1 MVYEQT
7 ISLASVKDGSSGE
20 SSFLHIKYSNDGQ
33 TFTGNDGEVIGT
45 WIGIYTDDQQE
56 DSLDFSKYQWKKI
69 VGEDAYTIILENEN
83 ISFAT
88 DLNRKPLS
96 QQSFDCEV
104 TVLKGSTIVSDFQI
118 GDIVSSDDE
127 VYGSTS
133 GHIITV
139 TVYPISPISSDSG
152 YLNVPIVVNDETIN
166 RRISWSISKQ
176 GNQGPQGNPG
186 KDGKDGADGTNGK
199 DGVGVTS
206 SSVTY
211 QVSTSGTN
219 IPTGNWSET
228 IPTVSAGQYLW
239 SKTDINYSNGTFST
253 MYSVSRMGTD
263 GQDGQDGQDGS
274 PGETGN
280 GISSITEYY
289 LATSASSG
297 VTTGTPGWST
307 TLPTIT
313 STNKYLWKYEVI
325 HYTKSGDAT
334 IAPLIIGVYGDQG
347 LPGEDGQDGAPG
359 KDGNGIVSIT
369 NYYLATSSISGIT
382 TGSSGWTT
390 TIQTISSSK
399 KYLWNYEEIKY
410 TNGNTVKTNPVIIGA
425 YGDKGDKGDDGVNI
439 TSVDVWYYLSTSSAS
454 LSGGSWSTT
463 APKWVNGK
471 YMWSKTITTLDDGT
485 TTESDPVCITGAKG
499 SDGADGQDGVPGK
512 GIVSITEE
520 YYLSTSK
527 TTPTGGSW
535 TTTPPAWSKG
545 KYIWTRSKIV
555 YENPSSTAYTTPLC
569 DSSWEAVNEV
579 EEELVQV
586 SSSVTNVTNRVD
598 NLEKEIEMA
607 VTQEDFEGTI
617 TGIQQDVDLANN
629 GKDKWLVEIY
639 PKSTLPSANQS
650 LYTIDAVFGQNI
662 QPTNT
667 YELLDADLKTT
678 LNYGDNYIGYA
689 KTFVYFNSAY
699 TWNTT
704 FAFDNGATL
713 YVNAKE
719 VFKAASASSGTSISI
734 PFVKGWNAVEV
745 VWNETTGNDGFKF
758 GSVLS
763 QLSQCVLMNCYFS
776 TITARDTIV
785 GTKYAGITIDIN
797 SITQRVSATETALSS
812 KADGTTVTSLST
824 KVSQIEQNVGNISLS
839 VSQTQQQITDTK
851 NELEGDISDA
861 KEELQGLIDINADHI
876 SWLVKSG
883 TSETNFTI
891 TDRMAELVANYIN
904 LNGLVTFEGI
914 SPDVI
919 EKLANGNGLSAAM
932 ADSDVLTTASGE
944 IIYTASNE
952 ILEVTGQQYLH
963 IGNPTEGQTQG
974 WFYFNGIKKTVN
986 NFVVQLSRDAVPV
999 GDGYIIYK
1007 LSTNTPFIAYYDK
1020 TGQKWKQINISTY
1033 AVSDFTFSYTDYAI
1047 LCWYRK
1053 ESSSKS
1059 LFQLLYPIKTYLDI
1073 QESTMVRN
1081 WASDAI
1087 SETTTINGG
1096 LIQTHTILAS
1106 ALVAENIIGDNG
1118 WINLAEGTFNY
1129 GNGKLVWNG
1138 STLTINSAG
1147 LIGGTIK
1154 SLNYVENQMGTI
1166 IELNNGEFKSYYTYY
1181 NSTVQN
1187 NVTSN
1192 TQIKQGQIELYS
1204 PDVSAMAINYVPM
1217 AHVLL
1222 TGYGLLTEN
1231 ENGDSYVNIYPYG
1244 ITVGGTG
1251 TVSAYELNEN
1261 GSPLRLKYASLQ
1273 EFRNLSTSFTTERL
1287 KVNTSANF
1295 SGTFSVSTNIN
1306 CSGEIISVSA
1316 NAFRAIYG
1324 NYGFFI
1330 RNDGA
1335 NVYFMCT
1342 NSGNPSGTWNNFRP
1356 LTINLSNGDV
1366 STGEHLS
1373 VAAGLDVS
1381 GTFESKGY
1389 TVIGGAMEVAST
1401 AVFGGA
1407 TTINA
1412 PLTVNASILCNGLTS
1427 NGKITA
1433 NNTLEV
1439 RNAGVELYGNTPFID
1454 FHYNNSSSDY
1464 TSRIIADTSSTLTV
1478 CVGGNYLF
1486 SFGTRAIRG
1495 YQNNAVNCGY
1505 PGYLWQRVYAANA
1518 TISTSDENEKDI
1530 LPSGIDERY
1539 ENFFMKLKPIL
1550 FRWRNFPNQEREE
1563 HDRIHCGL
1571 GAQTTLK
1578 MAKECGLDEM
1588 SVAAICRD
1596 DLDHPTVA
1604 GKMESW
1610 GMAYAELHGLEI
1622 HMIQKLYKRIEELET
1637 QIQSLQ
1643 QSM

>member
-20 SSFLHIKYSNDGQ
+20 SSFLHIKYSNDGR
-33 TFTGNDGEVIGT
+33 TFTENNGEVIGT

-127 VYGSTS
+127 VYGSTY

-139 TVYPISPISSDSG
+139 TVYPVSPISSDSG
-152 YLNVPIVVNDETIN
+152 YLNVPIVVNGETIN

-186 KDGKDGADGTNGK
+186 QDGKDGADGTNGK

-263 GQDGQDGQDGS
+263 GQDGQDGS

-280 GISSITEYY
+280 GISSVTEYY

-471 YMWSKTITTLDDGT
+471 YMWSKTITTLDDET

-499 SDGADGQDGVPGK
+499 SDGTDGQDGVPGK

-617 TGIQQDVDLANN
+617 AGIQQDIDLANN

-719 VFKAASASSGTSISI
+719 VFKAASASSGTSVSIS
-734 PFVKGWNAVEV
+734 FVKGWNAIEV

-797 SITQRVSATETALSS
+797 GITQRVSATETALSS

-851 NELEGDISDA
+851 NELEGGISDA

-952 ILEVTGQQYLH
+952 IIEVTGQQYLH

-999 GDGYIIYK
+999 GDGYIVYK

-1081 WASDAI
+1081 WASNAI

-1106 ALVAENIIGDNG
+1106 ALVAENILGTHG

-1129 GNGKLVWNG
+1129 GNGKLVWDG
-1138 STLTINSAG
+1138 STLTING
-1147 LIGGTIK
+1147 
-1154 SLNYVENQMGTI
+1154 
-1166 IELNNGEFKSYYTYY
+1166 
-1181 NSTVQN
+1181 
-1187 NVTSN
+1187 
-1192 TQIKQGQIELYS
+1192 
-1204 PDVSAMAINYVPM
+1204 
-1217 AHVLL
+1217 
-1222 TGYGLLTEN
+1222 
-1231 ENGDSYVNIYPYG
+1231 
-1244 ITVGGTG
+1244 
-1251 TVSAYELNEN
+1251 
-1261 GSPLRLKYASLQ
+1261 
-1273 EFRNLSTSFTTERL
+1273 
-1287 KVNTSANF
+1287 
-1295 SGTFSVSTNIN
+1295 SGTFSGNLNAATGTFKGSLQAATGTFAGSLSAATGSF
-1306 CSGEIISVSA
+1306 SGTITA
-1316 NAFRAIYG
+1316 NAGSIAGWTINGDIIYKSDAGMSSNTGKYAFWAGETNGALGSSSSNAKFKVGHNGVLSATGVSISGAITATSG
-1324 NYGFFI
+1324 SFNGTI
-1330 RNDGA
+1330 TA
-1335 NVYFMCT
+1335 NAGSIGGWSI
-1342 NSGNPSGTWNNFRP
+1342 SGNGIIHEGSSFTVYLLNGEGSNKDYLVVYDKTTNTWPFYVHSDGTMVATKA
-1356 LTINLSNGDV
+1356 TI
-1366 STGEHLS
+1366 TG
-1373 VAAGLDVS
+1373 
-1381 GTFESKGY
+1381 
-1389 TVIGGAMEVAST
+1389 
-1401 AVFGGA
+1401 
-1407 TTINA
+1407 
-1412 PLTVNASILCNGLTS
+1412 TVNATAGTFS
-1427 NGKITA
+1427 NITA
-1433 NNTLEV
+1433 TNSTFTGTVNATAGRIAGFQISGNNLIGDGTGSPTTIITAYQIK
-1439 RNAGVELYGNTPFID
+1439 AGDACFE
-1454 FHYNNSSSDY
+1454 
-1464 TSRIIADTSSTLTV
+1464 
-1478 CVGGNYLF
+1478 GGVAL
-1486 SFGTRAIRG
+1486 S
-1495 YQNNAVNCGY
+1495 QK
-1505 PGYLWQRVYAANA
+1505 YAAKSHTHSDIQLDAERKAGIGTSTISFRPELDSYMPCGNANRRWTRIHADNA

-1530 LPSGIDERY
+1530 LPGGIDSRY
-1539 ENFFMKLKPIL
+1539 EEFFMKLQPIL
-1550 FRWRNFPNQEREE
+1550 YKLKNFKGQKRQTP

-1571 GAQTTLK
+1571 GAQTTLA

-1596 DLDHPTVA
+1596 DLEEPTVD
-1604 GKMESW
+1604 GRTERY
-1610 GMAYAELHGLEI
+1610 GMAYSEFHGLEI

-1637 QIQSLQ
+1637 QIQSL
-1643 QSM
+1643 

>member
-83 ISFAT
+83 MSFAT

-104 TVLKGSTIVSDFQI
+104 TVFKGSTIVSDFQI

-186 KDGKDGADGTNGK
+186 QDGKDGADGTNGK

-211 QVSTSGTN
+211 QVSTSGIN
-219 IPTGNWSET
+219 IPTGNWLET

-239 SKTDINYSNGTFST
+239 SKTDISYSNGTSST

-263 GQDGQDGQDGS
+263 GQNGQDGQDGS

-289 LATSASSG
+289 LASSASSG

-463 APKWVNGK
+463 APQWVNGK

-617 TGIQQDVDLANN
+617 AGIQQDIDLANN

-719 VFKAASASSGTSISI
+719 VSKAASASSGTSVSIS
-734 PFVKGWNAVEV
+734 FVKGWNAVEV

-952 ILEVTGQQYLH
+952 IIEVTGQQYLH

-999 GDGYIIYK
+999 GDGYIVYK

-1129 GNGKLVWNG
+1129 GNGKLVWDG
-1138 STLTINSAG
+1138 STLTING
-1147 LIGGTIK
+1147 
-1154 SLNYVENQMGTI
+1154 
-1166 IELNNGEFKSYYTYY
+1166 
-1181 NSTVQN
+1181 
-1187 NVTSN
+1187 
-1192 TQIKQGQIELYS
+1192 
-1204 PDVSAMAINYVPM
+1204 
-1217 AHVLL
+1217 
-1222 TGYGLLTEN
+1222 
-1231 ENGDSYVNIYPYG
+1231 
-1244 ITVGGTG
+1244 
-1251 TVSAYELNEN
+1251 
-1261 GSPLRLKYASLQ
+1261 
-1273 EFRNLSTSFTTERL
+1273 
-1287 KVNTSANF
+1287 
-1295 SGTFSVSTNIN
+1295 SGTFSGSLNAATGTFKGSLQAATGTFAGSLSAATGSFSGNVIATSGKIGILNIQSNSLTLTSSNTVFFSIDNQGYLSAKRIETPEIYFYSTTPILIN
-1306 CSGEIISVSA
+1306 
-1316 NAFRAIYG
+1316 
-1324 NYGFFI
+1324 
-1330 RNDGA
+1330 
-1335 NVYFMCT
+1335 
-1342 NSGNPSGTWNNFRP
+1342 NPSG
-1356 LTINLSNGDV
+1356 LYIGS
-1366 STGEHLS
+1366 S
-1373 VAAGLDVS
+1373 S
-1381 GTFESKGY
+1381 GTLVGPERVITNLLRITGSGINGGIDLQSSQAQISRTGWSVSWKSGHTGDGAILKQLTNTGWNPWLYVRGSVGSWTQGVYSSDGY
-1389 TVIGGAMEVAST
+1389 YRLTYASD
-1401 AVFGGA
+1401 
-1407 TTINA
+1407 TTIN
-1412 PLTVNASILCNGLTS
+1412 STS
-1427 NGKITA
+1427 NITDWEWQFRPNGTFYSKGNIIA
-1433 NNTLEV
+1433 NTGIQVN
-1439 RNAGVELYGNTPFID
+1439 NAGVELYGNTPFID

-1464 TSRIIADTSSTLTV
+1464 TSRIIEWASGELTINSLTIKGTTIKSYGGNTLTFSNNV
-1478 CVGGNYLF
+1478 VEMGLFTGEYAFRVGMAYDGKSNLGGPN
-1486 SFGTRAIRG
+1486 SRWA
-1495 YQNNAVNCGY
+1495 
-1505 PGYLWQRVYAANA
+1505 RVYASNA
-1518 TISTSDENEKDI
+1518 TISTSDENEKNI
-1530 LPSGIDERY
+1530 LGGFDERH
-1539 ENFFMKLKPIL
+1539 EKFFMKLKPIQYM
-1550 FRWRNFPNQEREE
+1550 WKNFGNEE
-1563 HDRIHCGL
+1563 KPHDRVHFGL
-1571 GAQTTLK
+1571 GAQTTLAI
-1578 MAKECGLDEM
+1578 AKECGLDEM

-1596 DLDHPTVA
+1596 DLEEPTVD
-1604 GKMESW
+1604 GRTERY
-1610 GMAYAELHGLEI
+1610 GMAYAEFHGLEI